1 MNENFAFCRQGG
13 QQGHHPVLI
22 AERQVAHIAPGIAP
36 DAGGLQL
43 VILPD
48 GAIDQQTVRF
58 LQPRQKGFIRLTQ
71 PRA

>member
-1 MNENFAFCRQGG
+1 M
-13 QQGHHPVLI
+13 LI
-22 AERQVAHIAPGIAP
+22 AERQVAHIAAGIAP

-43 VILPD
+43 IILPD

-58 LQPRQKGFIRLTQ
+58 LQPGQKGFIRLTQ